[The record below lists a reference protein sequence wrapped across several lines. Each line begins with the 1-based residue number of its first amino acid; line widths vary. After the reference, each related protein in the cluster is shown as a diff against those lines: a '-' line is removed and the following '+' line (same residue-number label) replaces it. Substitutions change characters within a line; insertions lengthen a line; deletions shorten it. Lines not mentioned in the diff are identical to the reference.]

1 MGNELA
7 AALRQF
13 ADRIERGEALPD
25 ARQCVLVLGD
35 DAGNAQATYIG
46 RYAPVQRAGIQLLGL
61 GLLKLNAEQRM
72 HREQLNLPPGS
83 LHPDGSIF
91 RSTH

>member
-25 ARQCVLVLGD
+25 ATQCALVLGD
-35 DAGNAQATYIG
+35 DSGNAQATYIG
-46 RYAPVQRAGIQLLGL
+46 RYAPAQRAGIALLAL
-61 GLLKLNAEQRM
+61 GVIKFNAEQKM
-72 HREQLNLPPGS
+72 HREELGQAPAA
-83 LHPDGSIF
+83 GSIF
-91 RSTH
+91 KGGAQ